1 MTQEEEEEVIYQ
13 GEFSGEDKECSP
25 AEKSRGK
32 DSPTFKKDDESTLLS
47 CLIHLSFFT
56 SCLCS
61 SFRAISG
68 FSIDFGPAL
77 KVRDTCKT
85 FREEEEEQLL
95 KRYGKAT

>member
-1 MTQEEEEEVIYQ
+1 MTQEEEEEVTYQ

-25 AEKSRGK
+25 AEKSRGI
-32 DSPTFKKDDESTLLS
+32 DSPTFKKDDEHT
-47 CLIHLSFFT
+47 FVFP

-61 SFRAISG
+61 SFLAISG

-85 FREEEEEQLL
+85 FREEEEQLL